1 MNVNE
6 LQSLPRYVFA
16 GLVKLDILDLEFNNL
31 TTLPDGLFAGLNLRF
46 LGLEG
51 NQLHTLRAGMFDA
64 LGGNLVLDLSHS
76 ALTTLEDGAFADLG
90 DLVWLDLAHNWLRTL
105 PTGVF
110 AGLFNMRS
118 LYLERNPGADFTF
131 TMTIERVP
139 NTNKVVIVVA
149 KAAPFD
155 MTTTIS
161 ATCGTLPVGVSAVT
175 VPVGHTK
182 SGEIA
187 ITPLA
192 GATASLGEAP
202 PVPPRTQF
210 DGIATTVGNL
220 LVIASLRALS
230 VEYAQVPALSVDDA
244 QVHEG
249 FNAVVPFAV
258 TLNRPA
264 LETVTVDYVTSDGT
278 AVAGEDYTVA
288 SGTLTFAAG
297 ETEKTVSVAELDDT
311 HDERT
316 ETLSN
321 ASGASIED
329 GSATGTIR
337 NSHAMPQAW
346 FARFGRAVADQVMHA
361 VEGRMMAARVPG
373 TELSVVGQRVR
384 GDVAVPEAANTRQ
397 AKAGLEAL
405 AHWVRGE
412 EEDRTEAFASRQ
424 VTVRWWSWAVRPVPH
439 VRRLECGETVHLRS
453 GHREVRD
460 MRAELASVGRRD
472 AGRRY
477 RPARPGADGPGSG
490 RGDGRRR

>member
-202 PVPPRTQF
+202 PVPPLTQF
-210 DGIATTVGNL
+210 DGIATTVGRAILLSGTARRGRVQRPIPGSISLSACRFRSHGGAANPTAGNSAPVPGTRSRQKNGPATVGNL

-288 SGTLTFAAG
+288 GGTLTFAAG

-346 FARFGRAVADQVMHA
+346 FARFGRAVAD
-361 VEGRMMAARVPG
+361 
-373 TELSVVGQRVR
+373 
-384 GDVAVPEAANTRQ
+384 
-397 AKAGLEAL
+397 
-405 AHWVRGE
+405 
-412 EEDRTEAFASRQ
+412 
-424 VTVRWWSWAVRPVPH
+424 
-439 VRRLECGETVHLRS
+439 
-453 GHREVRD
+453 
-460 MRAELASVGRRD
+460 
-472 AGRRY
+472 
-477 RPARPGADGPGSG
+477 
-490 RGDGRRR
+490 

>member
-6 LQSLPRYVFA
+6 LQSLPRYAFA
-16 GLVKLDILDLEFNNL
+16 GLLKLDILDLEFNNL

-64 LGGNLVLDLSHS
+64 LGGNLILDLSHS
-76 ALTTLEDGAFADLG
+76 ALKTLEDGAFADLG

-139 NTNKVVIVVA
+139 
-149 KAAPFD
+149 
-155 MTTTIS
+155 
-161 ATCGTLPVGVSAVT
+161 
-175 VPVGHTK
+175 
-182 SGEIA
+182 
-187 ITPLA
+187 
-192 GATASLGEAP
+192 
-202 PVPPRTQF
+202 
-210 DGIATTVGNL
+210 
-220 LVIASLRALS
+220 
-230 VEYAQVPALSVDDA
+230 
-244 QVHEG
+244 
-249 FNAVVPFAV
+249 
-258 TLNRPA
+258 
-264 LETVTVDYVTSDGT
+264 
-278 AVAGEDYTVA
+278 
-288 SGTLTFAAG
+288 
-297 ETEKTVSVAELDDT
+297 
-311 HDERT
+311 
-316 ETLSN
+316 
-321 ASGASIED
+321 
-329 GSATGTIR
+329 
-337 NSHAMPQAW
+337 
-346 FARFGRAVADQVMHA
+346 
-361 VEGRMMAARVPG
+361 G

-384 GDVAVPEAANTRQ
+384 GDVAVPEVANTRQ

-424 VTVRWWSWAVRPVPH
+424 VTVRWRSWAVRPVPH

-460 MRAELASVGRRD
+460 MRAELASVGRR
-472 AGRRY
+472 Y

>member
-1 MNVNE
+1 
-6 LQSLPRYVFA
+6 
-16 GLVKLDILDLEFNNL
+16 
-31 TTLPDGLFAGLNLRF
+31 
-46 LGLEG
+46 
-51 NQLHTLRAGMFDA
+51 
-64 LGGNLVLDLSHS
+64 
-76 ALTTLEDGAFADLG
+76 
-90 DLVWLDLAHNWLRTL
+90 
-105 PTGVF
+105 
-110 AGLFNMRS
+110 MRS

-149 KAAPFD
+149 EAAPLD

-161 ATCGTLPVGVSAVT
+161 ATGGTLPVGVSTVT
-175 VPVGHTK
+175 DPVGHTK

-192 GATASLGEAP
+192 GATVSLGEAP
-202 PVPPRTQF
+202 PVPPLTQF
-210 DGIATTVGNL
+210 DGIATTVGNPL
-220 LVIASLRALS
+220 AIASLRALS
-230 VEYAQVPALSVDDA
+230 VEHAQAPALSVDDA

-288 SGTLTFAAG
+288 SGTLTLAAG
-297 ETEKTVSVAELDDT
+297 ETEKTVSVAVLDDT

-316 ETLSN
+316 ETLSLTLSN

-346 FARFGRAVADQVMHA
+346 LARFGRAVADQVMHA
-361 VEGRMMAARVPG
+361 VEGCMMAARVPG
-373 TELSVVGQRVR
+373 TQRSVVGQRVR

-397 AKAGLEAL
+397 AKAGLEAI

-424 VTVRWWSWAVRPVPH
+424 VRVRWWSRAVRPVLH
-439 VRRLECGETVHLRS
+439 VRHLECAETVHLRS

-460 MRAELASVGRRD
+460 MRAELASAGRRD